1 MRAGFS
7 TTSQP
12 KHPAPHQRARERAE
26 ANLTGEGRAQS
37 MHMGP
42 PHVAVVA
49 QQTRLKDSG
58 TMALAL
64 VASTPFL
71 FPFAFFFVF
80 FGQGRVGIWVAQ
92 LSRGVGIHLGQVGN
106 GRRGCCARTPLPLPI
121 LPRGSTLLSPP
132 CSSFLRTYIYTST
145 RLKSGHTPTQY
156 TWPGGHLHR
165 HSPSVPKMQ
174 AAGARTDRRDLNA
187 PFFGSWRQN
196 SWPACQPAN
205 ARFDIGLVA

>member
-92 LSRGVGIHLGQVGN
+92 LSRGVGNPPGPGGKWAPWVLCTNSPSPSHSPTRSHSIEPSLLLIPAHIHLHKH
-106 GRRGCCARTPLPLPI
+106 ALKK
-121 LPRGSTLLSPP
+121 
-132 CSSFLRTYIYTST
+132 RTYTHVI
-145 RLKSGHTPTQY
+145 HVA
-156 TWPGGHLHR
+156 GGPL
-165 HSPSVPKMQ
+165 
-174 AAGARTDRRDLNA
+174 A
-187 PFFGSWRQN
+187 
-196 SWPACQPAN
+196 
-205 ARFDIGLVA
+205 